1 MIIPMLTL
9 YLVDHLY
16 IILAVPKGLSFIEV
30 RDDLYAVKGVKQ
42 IHSLYIWS
50 ITSGR
55 AALASHLAIG
65 RSKSV
70 RLGWRIN
77 IP

>member
-1 MIIPMLTL
+1 MIIPMLAF
-9 YLVDHLY
+9 YLVV
-16 IILAVPKGLSFIEV
+16 ILAVPKGLSFIEV

-65 RSKSV
+65 RSV